1 MIDIGNLIEDM
12 KGEGTESVRCI
23 EKFCDTLYMIYQGNT
38 YDLINEF
45 DNLFSVI
52 EKEIITHKEIVIMP
66 YRSADWSYVKNIWEQ
81 TKKDP
86 EVDVTVAVLPYFY
99 KEYDGSV
106 KEYVNELNDF
116 PKEINAI
123 DICGYNLELHHPDII
138 YIQNPFDNENKAVS
152 VYKEYYSDVLKKNT
166 NKLIYIQSFQLE
178 EFDSNDER
186 AYKNMLSY
194 CMVPGVV
201 NADEVYVQSENMR
214 EMYIKKLTEFAGD
227 NTVDIWRKKI
237 CVKPEWMNEKK
248 EEHIHAGGKKR
259 MLFYTS
265 ISGVMQNQDVAAE
278 KIERVLKTFKQYSD
292 RIELTWCIQELINSV
307 LPDINAELYDCI
319 NVIRNNY
326 MVEKIGHMC
335 SDKDKGILDSCDAY
349 YGDTSS
355 IVQWYRNDGKP
366 VMIMDYIL

>member
-1 MIDIGNLIEDM
+1 MIDIGNLIEEM
-12 KGEGTESVRCI
+12 KGEETESVRCI

-66 YRSADWSYVKNIWEQ
+66 YKTADWSYVKNIWEQ
-81 TKKDP
+81 AQRDT
-86 EVDVTVAVLPYFY
+86 EADVTVAVLPYFY

-123 DICGYNLELHHPDII
+123 DICNYNLKLHHPDMI

-152 VYKEYYSDVLKKNT
+152 VYKEYYSEVLKKNT

-186 AYKNMLSY
+186 AYKNMSSY
-194 CMVPGVV
+194 CTVPGVV

-214 EMYIKKLTEFAGD
+214 ELYIKNLTEFAGD
-227 NTVDIWRKKI
+227 NTEEIWRKKI

-248 EEHIHAGGKKR
+248 EGYIHASGKKR

-265 ISGVMQNQDVAAE
+265 ISGIMQNQDVAAE

-292 RIELTWCIQELINSV
+292 KIELTWCIQELINSA

-319 NVIRNNY
+319 NVIKNNY
-326 MVEKIGHMC
+326 MIEKIGHMC
-335 SDKDKGILDSCDAY
+335 SDKDKEILNSCDAY

-366 VMIMDYIL
+366 VMIMDYNL